1 MLPQLKFNQYN
12 DSDEEDE
19 QSENKLDEDGLHKFY
34 SSNNRSK
41 RQKEE
46 NEDDDD
52 DFERD
57 GVSLNLKLLDDDV
70 ECFQLPRL
78 E

>member
-1 MLPQLKFNQYN
+1 MLPQLRFNQYN

-46 NEDDDD
+46 NEDDD
-52 DFERD
+52 FERD

-70 ECFQLPRL
+70 ECF
-78 E
+78 